1 MARVTMKEGNPVV
14 TTSHPLVN
22 PMAAAKRN
30 VRKMDG
36 QTPMLYSVISRP
48 AKRPDEPIMT
58 PLDRSNSPPIISSA
72 TATAMIPYVEATS
85 VHRAVPSR
93 EKNVPVWSA
102 TEKKM

>member
-1 MARVTMKEGNPVV
+1 MKEGSPVV
-14 TTSHPLVN
+14 TTNQPLVK

-48 AKRPDEPIMT
+48 ANRPDEPIMT
-58 PLDRSNSPPIISSA
+58 PLERSNSPPIISSA
-72 TATAMIPYVEATS
+72 TAIAMMPYVEATS
-85 VHRAVPSR
+85 VHRAVPSS

-102 TEKKM
+102 TAKKM